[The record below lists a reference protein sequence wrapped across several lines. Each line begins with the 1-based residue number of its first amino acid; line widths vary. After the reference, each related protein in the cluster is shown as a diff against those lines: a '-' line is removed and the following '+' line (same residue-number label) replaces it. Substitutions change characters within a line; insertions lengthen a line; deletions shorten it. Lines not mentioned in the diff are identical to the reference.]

1 MNNCSY
7 DKIKILHKLSK
18 IVFFIDQ
25 FALKDSK
32 DLSECNKIYLEIK
45 QNLEKDMEKLKKVID
60 THKF

>member
-1 MNNCSY
+1 MENCTY

-18 IVFFIDQ
+18 IIYFIDQ
-25 FALKDSK
+25 YALKDSK
-32 DLSECNKIYLEIK
+32 GECNKVYMEIK